1 MKKLVLLF
9 VIMLVQQSYAQQE
22 AAWVFFADKENVA
35 ASLADPILIM
45 TQDAIDRKALQGT
58 AIDER
63 DVPVNEDYITQI
75 KNATGITVLAKSKWM
90 NCVHV
95 VGNQSN
101 IDALLGLSFV
111 TDVEYA
117 DPSLNLFPGGE
128 PLEDKFA
135 SEKIETAGTRITYNY
150 GAAANQIEMLSGDY
164 LHELDFAGDGMV
176 IAVLEAGFPSVN
188 SNPGFSKMINEGRL
202 LGTYDFEARTTN
214 VDGTSSH
221 GTNTSSDIGGF
232 LQDQFVGTAPQASYY
247 LFVTEYGPTETP
259 AEEAWWVE
267 ALERSDSLGVDV
279 INTSLGYQ
287 DFDNPNYDHSY
298 QDLDGQTTF
307 SARGA
312 NIAFDKGMILVTSA
326 GNDGG
331 GFTYVGTPG
340 DSPGMLTVGAVD
352 SNGNYASFSSIGPTV
367 DGRIKP
373 DVMAQGSSAAVIST
387 SGNVNYSSGTS
398 FSSPIMTGVV
408 ACLWQSRPQTPNNEV
423 MQIIREASHLY
434 NNPTDQ
440 MGYGIPNFED
450 AYLALQQ
457 FGIEDEFLLSNFAL
471 YPNPA
476 TSVINVS
483 FPEGVSEANITL
495 YSILGSQVLSTPISR
510 NANSINIEDL
520 TTGMYIATISSNNQ
534 KISFKIIK
542 E

>member
-1 MKKLVLLF
+1 MKKLLLLLAITVF
-9 VIMLVQQSYAQQE
+9 QQNYAQNE
-22 AAWVFFADKENVA
+22 DAWVFFADKENVA

-58 AIDER
+58 PIDER
-63 DVPVNEDYITQI
+63 DVPVNENYITQI
-75 KNATGITVLAKSKWM
+75 KNATGINVYAKSKWM
-90 NCVHV
+90 NCVYV
-95 VGNQSN
+95 KGTQTN
-101 IDALLGLSFV
+101 IEALLNLSFV
-111 TDVEYA
+111 IDVEYA
-117 DPSLNLFPGGE
+117 DKSLNLFPGA
-128 PLEDKFA
+128 PLENKFA
-135 SEKIETAGTRITYNY
+135 FEEASTRVNYNY

-164 LHELDFAGDGMV
+164 LHELDFAGQGMV
-176 IAVLEAGFPSVN
+176 VAVLDAGFPSVN
-188 SNPGFSKMINEGRL
+188 TNPGFDKMRDENRL

-221 GTNTSSDIGGF
+221 GLNTSSDIGGYI
-232 LQDQFVGTAPQASYY
+232 QDEFVGTAPLASYY

-259 AEEAWWVE
+259 VEEAWWVE

-279 INTSLGYQ
+279 VNTSLGYQ

-340 DSPGMLTVGAVD
+340 DSPGMLTIGAVD
-352 SNGNYASFSSIGPTV
+352 SNGNWASFSSKGPTT

-387 SGNVNYSSGTS
+387 GGYVDFSSGTS
-398 FSSPIMTGVV
+398 FSSPIMAGVV
-408 ACLWQSRPQTPNNEV
+408 ACLWQSRPQTTNGEI
-423 MQIIREASHLY
+423 MQIIRESAHLF
-434 NNPTDQ
+434 NNPTDE

-450 AYLALQQ
+450 AYNTLKQL
-457 FGIEDEFLLSNFAL
+457 GIEDEFLLSNFAL

-476 TSVINVS
+476 SSTINIS
-483 FPEGVSEANITL
+483 FPEGISEADFTL
-495 YSILGSQVLSTPISR
+495 YSILGSKVLATTISK
-510 NANSINIEDL
+510 NANSVTIEDL
-520 TTGMYIATISSNNQ
+520 TTGIYIATISSNNQ

>member
-1 MKKLVLLF
+1 MKKLLLVF
-9 VIMLVQQSYAQQE
+9 VILLIQKGYAQQE

-58 AIDER
+58 PIDER
-63 DVPVNEDYITQI
+63 DVPVNENYIAQI
-75 KNATGITVLAKSKWM
+75 KNASGITVYAKSKWM
-90 NCVHV
+90 NCVYV
-95 VGNQSN
+95 TGTQSN
-101 IDALLGLSFV
+101 VDALLNLSFV
-111 TDVEYA
+111 TTIEYA
-117 DPSLNLFPGGE
+117 DPSLNLFPGGH
-128 PLEDKFA
+128 LENKFI
-135 SEKIETAGTRITYNY
+135 SEEIETSGTRITYNY
-150 GAAANQIEMLSGDY
+150 GSAANQIEMLSGDY
-164 LHELDFAGDGMV
+164 LHELDFTGEGMV
-176 IAVLEAGFPSVN
+176 IAVLDAGFPSVN
-188 SNPGFSKMINEGRL
+188 TNPGFANMVNEGRL

-214 VDGTSSH
+214 VDGTSTH
-221 GTNTSSDIGGF
+221 GTKTTSDIAGF
-232 LQDQFVGTAPQASYY
+232 LQDNFVGTAPQASYY
-247 LFVTEYGPTETP
+247 LYVTEYVPTETP
-259 AEEAWWVE
+259 VEEAWWVE

-279 INTSLGYQ
+279 VNTSLGYQ

-307 SARGA
+307 AARGA

-352 SNGNYASFSSIGPTV
+352 SNGNYASFSSIGPTT

-373 DVMAQGSSAAVIST
+373 DVMAQGSSSAVIGT
-387 SGNVNYSSGTS
+387 DGQVTFNSGTS

-408 ACLWQSRPQTPNNEV
+408 ACLWQSRPQTPNYQV
-423 MQIIREASHLY
+423 MDIIRESAHLY
-434 NNPTDQ
+434 NNPTDE

-457 FGIEDEFLLSNFAL
+457 LGVNDELLLSNFAL
-471 YPNPA
+471 YPNP
-476 TSVINVS
+476 TSSIINIS
-483 FPEGVSEANITL
+483 FPEGISEADFTL
-495 YSILGSQVLSTPISR
+495 YSILGNKVLSSQIS
-510 NANSINIEDL
+510 ANSNSVNIESL
-520 TTGMYIATISSNNQ
+520 TTGVYIATISSNNQ

>member
-1 MKKLVLLF
+1 MKKLLL
-9 VIMLVQQSYAQQE
+9 IITLMLVQQGFSQVQD
-22 AAWVFFADKENVA
+22 AWVFFTDKENVA
-35 ASLADPILIM
+35 ESLANPILIM
-45 TQDAIDRKALQGT
+45 TQEAIDRKQLQGT
-58 AIDER
+58 PIDER
-63 DVPVNEDYITQI
+63 DVPVNENYITQI
-75 KNATGITVLAKSKWM
+75 KNASGINVYAKSKWM
-90 NCVHV
+90 NCVYV
-95 VGNQSN
+95 KGTQAN
-101 IDALLGLSFV
+101 IEALLNLSFV
-111 TDVEYA
+111 IDVEYA
-117 DPSLNLFPGGE
+117 DKSLNLFPGV

-135 SEKIETAGTRITYNY
+135 SEEESNNRITYNY

-164 LHELDFAGDGMV
+164 LHELDYAGQDMV
-176 IAVLEAGFPSVN
+176 IAVLDAGFPTIN
-188 SNPGFSKMINEGRL
+188 TNPGFQKMRDEGRL
-202 LGTYDFEARTTN
+202 LGTYDFEARNTN
-214 VDGTSSH
+214 VDGTSTH
-221 GTNTSSDIGGF
+221 GLKTTSDIGGF
-232 LQDQFVGTAPQASYY
+232 LQDQFVGTAPLASYY

-259 AEEAWWVE
+259 VEEAWWVE

-279 INTSLGYQ
+279 VNTSLGYQ

-298 QDLDGQTTF
+298 EDLDGQTTF

-352 SNGNYASFSSIGPTV
+352 SSGNWASFSSIGPTT

-373 DVMAQGSSAAVIST
+373 DVMAQGASSAVIGT
-387 SGNVNYSSGTS
+387 DGYVTYNSGTS

-408 ACLWQSRPQTPNNEV
+408 ACLWQARPQTPNAV
-423 MQIIREASHLY
+423 IMDIIRESSHLY

-450 AYLALQQ
+450 AYNALQQ
-457 FGIEDEFLLSNFAL
+457 LGIEDEFLLSNFAL
-471 YPNPA
+471 YPNPT
-476 TSVINVS
+476 TSKINIS
-483 FPEGVSEANITL
+483 FPENISEAEFTL
-495 YSILGSQVLSTPISR
+495 YSIIGTEVLSTSISK
-510 NANSINIEDL
+510 NVNTVNIEAL
-520 TTGMYIATISSNNQ
+520 TTGIYIAAISANNQ

>member
-1 MKKLVLLF
+1 MKKLLLVF
-9 VIMLVQQSYAQQE
+9 AIMLVQQGFAQVE
-22 AAWVFFADKENVA
+22 DAWVFFADKENVA

-58 AIDER
+58 PIDER
-63 DVPVNEDYITQI
+63 DVPVNENYITQI
-75 KNATGITVLAKSKWM
+75 KNASGINVYAKSKWM
-90 NCVHV
+90 NCVYV
-95 VGNQSN
+95 KGTQSN
-101 IDALLGLSFV
+101 IEALLNLSFV
-111 TDVEYA
+111 VEVEFA
-117 DPSLNLFPGGE
+117 DKGLNLFPGV
-128 PLEDKFA
+128 PIEDKFA
-135 SEKIETAGTRITYNY
+135 IENDNNRVVYNY

-164 LHELDFAGDGMV
+164 LHELDFDGEGMV
-176 IAVLEAGFPSVN
+176 IAVLDAGFPSIN
-188 SNPGFSKMINEGRL
+188 SNPGFDKMRNEDRL

-221 GTNTSSDIGGF
+221 GLNTTSDIGGF
-232 LQDQFVGTAPQASYY
+232 LQNEFVGTAPLASYY
-247 LFVTEYGPTETP
+247 LFVTEYAPTEVP
-259 AEEAWWVE
+259 VEEAWWVE
-267 ALERSDSLGVDV
+267 ALERADSLGVDV

-287 DFDNPNYDHSY
+287 DYDNPNYDHSY
-298 QDLDGQTTF
+298 DDLDGQTTF

-352 SNGNYASFSSIGPTV
+352 SNGNYASFSSIGPTT

-373 DVMAQGSSAAVIST
+373 DIMAQGSSAAVIST
-387 SGNVNYSSGTS
+387 GGYVDYSSGTS
-398 FSSPIMTGVV
+398 FSSPIMAGVV
-408 ACLWQSRPQTPNNEV
+408 TCLWQSRPQTPNNQI
-423 MQIIREASHLY
+423 MDIIRESAHLY

-457 FGIEDEFLLSNFAL
+457 LGIEDEFLLSNFAL
-471 YPNPA
+471 YPNPT
-476 TSVINVS
+476 TSIINIS
-483 FPEGVSEANITL
+483 FPEGISEADFTL
-495 YSILGSQVLSTPISR
+495 YSILGNKVLSTQISK
-510 NANSINIEDL
+510 NANSVNIESL